1 MAPLGHA
8 EVVLVFTFSHAAA
21 GAGIVGAVSSE
32 NALVGVID
40 SVLTSQLVK
49 FALLKLKIRTEKKLV
64 LTIKKSKKRHEAT

>member
-8 EVVLVFTFSHAAA
+8 EVVFVFTFSHSAA

-32 NALVGVID
+32 NTLVRVID
-40 SVLTSQLVK
+40 SVLTSQLVE